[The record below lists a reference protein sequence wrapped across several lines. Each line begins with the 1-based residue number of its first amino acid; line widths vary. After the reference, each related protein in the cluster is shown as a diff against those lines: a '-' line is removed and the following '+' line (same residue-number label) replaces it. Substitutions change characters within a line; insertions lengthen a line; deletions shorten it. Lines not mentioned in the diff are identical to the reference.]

1 MPAINCS
8 NSQCLQNE
16 DFGVPHSTAREAK
29 VTNSS
34 LPFIVS
40 IGLSYL
46 ENKTQVG
53 HVCAGTL
60 IQPDVVLSSAR
71 E

>member
-1 MPAINCS
+1 MFSFNCS
-8 NSQCLQNE
+8 NNPWLQNE
-16 DFGVPHSTAREAK
+16 DFGILLGTTRGAQ

-46 ENKTQVG
+46 ENKTQIG